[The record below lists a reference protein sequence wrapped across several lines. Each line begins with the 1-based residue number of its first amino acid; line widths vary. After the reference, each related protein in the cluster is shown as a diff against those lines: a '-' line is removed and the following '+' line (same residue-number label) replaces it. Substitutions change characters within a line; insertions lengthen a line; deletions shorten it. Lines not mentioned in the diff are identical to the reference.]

1 MKFPPGASETSL
13 IDLML
18 DAVCVV
24 DADGRFRY
32 VSAAAERIFGYSPQ
46 EMVGKIVL
54 DLVLPADRERT
65 RAAAKAVM
73 DGRSHLDFE
82 NRYVRKDGSIVH
94 IMWSAHWSATEQVRV
109 GVARDVTQLKRAQ
122 AMQAALYA
130 LSEAANASE
139 DLPELFRRS
148 HAITDNFLPASGFV
162 VALQDPPGTPLRPV
176 YHAGDAAGA
185 GLLHALCEQVWQAGE
200 PVAQAGN
207 AGSLLGVPL
216 TAGQLRLG
224 VLALLE
230 TGSARGYGSEERD
243 LLAFVARQLGAAIER
258 KQMQTRM
265 RFMAMH
271 DDLTRLPNR
280 RLFHDRLQT
289 ALARSGRQHSRL
301 ALLFIDL
308 NRFKQVNDTHGHQAG
323 DRLLEQVARRLAS
336 CVRDSDTLARLGGDE
351 FAILLENISSRGDA
365 DAIADKIGLALAAP
379 FDLGKGL
386 VLNASAS
393 IGIAHCP
400 EHGDSL
406 HALLTHADKEMYL
419 IKHGRTVTPT
429 CP

>member
-1 MKFPPGASETSL
+1 MELLPGAGETHL
-13 IDLML
+13 TDLML

-32 VSAAAERIFGYSPQ
+32 VSAAGERIFGFSPQ
-46 EMVGKIVL
+46 EMVGMKVL

-65 RAAAKAVM
+65 QAAAAAVM
-73 DGRSHLDFE
+73 DGRAHLDFE

-94 IMWSAHWSATEQVRV
+94 VMWSARWYADEQVRV

-139 DLPELFRRS
+139 DLPDLFRRS
-148 HAITDNFLPASGFV
+148 HAITFDFLPASGLL

-176 YHAGDAAGA
+176 YQAGDTASEPV
-185 GLLHALCEQVWQAGE
+185 LLALCEQVWQAGE
-200 PVAQAGN
+200 PVAQARPEG
-207 AGSLLGVPL
+207 GLLGVPL

-224 VLALLE
+224 VLALD
-230 TGSARGYGSEERD
+230 TGSRRAYDSEERD

-258 KQMQTRM
+258 KQLQVRM

-289 ALARSGRQHSRL
+289 ALARGQRQHSRL

-308 NRFKQVNDTHGHQAG
+308 DRFKQVNDTHGHQAG

-351 FAILLENISSRGDA
+351 FVVLLENISSRGDA
-365 DAIADKIGLALAAP
+365 VAIADKIKLALAAP
-379 FDLGKGL
+379 FDLGGGL
-386 VLNASAS
+386 MLDATAS

-406 HALLTHADKEMYL
+406 HALMAHADKEMYL
-419 IKHGRTVTPT
+419 IKQGRTVACASP
-429 CP
+429 